1 VLDVALHLFASY
13 GYFVIIAGV
22 LLENAAIPAPG
33 HTVVLAGAFLAYSG
47 HLSIVWVAVCACAAA
62 IVGDN
67 IGYLLGK
74 RYGQSLIARHR
85 GFFRF
90 TEKRECKVRRFF
102 DEHGPKAVVIGR
114 FVTGLQTVA
123 AIMAGISHM
132 RWRTFFAWNVIG
144 AIMWAAAFSALG
156 YAAGR
161 SVDAVDTYL
170 GVAGLVVLG
179 VVIVGGAGFLLWRHH
194 RRAAAEPV

>member
-22 LLENAAIPAPG
+22 LLENAGIPAPG

-62 IVGDN
+62 IMGDN
-67 IGYLLGK
+67 IGYLVGK
-74 RYGQSLIARHR
+74 HYGHALIERHR
-85 GFFRF
+85 KFFRF

-144 AIMWAAAFSALG
+144 AILWATAFSALG
-156 YAAGR
+156 YLAGR
-161 SVDAVDTYL
+161 SVEAVDKYL
-170 GVAGLVVLG
+170 GVVGLVVLG
-179 VVIVGGAGFLLWRHH
+179 VVIVGGGAFLLWRHH
-194 RRAAAEPV
+194 RHAEAV

>member
-1 VLDVALHLFASY
+1 VLDVVLHLFASY
-13 GYFVIIAGV
+13 GYFVIVAGV
-22 LLENAAIPAPG
+22 LLENAGIPAPG
-33 HTVVLAGAFLAYSG
+33 HTVVLAGAFLAYAG

-67 IGYLLGK
+67 IGYLIGK
-74 RYGQSLIARHR
+74 HYGHSLIERHR
-85 GFFRF
+85 RLLRF

-144 AIMWAAAFSALG
+144 AVLWATAFSALG

-161 SVDAVDTYL
+161 SVEAVDKYL
-170 GVAGLVVLG
+170 GVVGLVVLG
-179 VVIVGGAGFLLWRHH
+179 VVVVGGAAFLLWRHH
-194 RRAAAEPV
+194 RHAEAV